1 MTRFELAT
9 PTLARLCATTAPHP
23 HVLFQEQKN
32 YDTKLQPLDTQKRES
47 SLSRFCIAD
56 LFVLL
61 ADRILTE
68 AVCSLAVNHCV
79 NTSDLVF
86 ALDSEANCLL
96 DCEANNQC

>member
-32 YDTKLQPLDTQKRES
+32 YDTKLQSLDTQKRES
-47 SLSRFCIAD
+47 SLSRFCIVD
-56 LFVLL
+56 LLVLL
-61 ADRILTE
+61 DHRILTE

-79 NTSDLVF
+79 DTSDLIF
-86 ALDSEANCLL
+86 ALYSKTDCLL